1 MIIVQ
6 QNFRII
12 QCRHNVYIIC
22 FLFFLI
28 SYSSI
33 TFSRRI
39 SLRQDSMMLLG
50 LSLNTSDKSHTVIWT
65 LKNLPFDSSF
75 LCPVPKPIGKGNH
88 QVYYYYYYYFIVI
101 GGVLVFGANTLLYL
115 NQVS

>member
-6 QNFRII
+6 QNFGII
-12 QCRHNVYIIC
+12 QCRYNIYVIC

-28 SYSSI
+28 SYSPI

-88 QVYYYYYYYFIVI
+88 QVYYY
-101 GGVLVFGANTLLYL
+101 LLLFYCDRWCAC
-115 NQVS
+115 VWC